1 MRTAILCLSAL
12 TLIFSPRCMAA
23 AQGAASAFASGVMPA
38 LLPMLILG
46 RLAPVGGSTAGVIAF
61 GFLSGSPAATRR
73 VHQSCPGAQ
82 WLYCACGVM
91 SPMFFAGTLAGQ
103 TGQRAQAWA
112 ALLCHWLSALLAGL
126 IWRMIHGPGDESR
139 SAEPSSAPSL
149 PGAIQDSA
157 QALLGVCGAMM
168 LFSVAFALLEGVL
181 CTLFPGWTAR
191 NGRLLSILHSLV
203 EIGGGAFQVLDA
215 WPHPPWPLLCALC
228 SFGGL
233 SIQLQCLLFTGKSLR
248 PAKLMQ
254 MRMLHGALA
263 YGLCQGLFRLLPFS

>member
-1 MRTAILCLSAL
+1 MTAVILCLSAL
-12 TLIFSPRCMAA
+12 TLVFSPRCMAA
-23 AQGAASAFASGVMPA
+23 AQSAASAFASGVMPA
-38 LLPMLILG
+38 LLPMLVLG
-46 RLAPVGGSTAGVIAF
+46 RLAPSCGGIPGVIAF
-61 GFLSGSPAATRR
+61 GFLSGSPAAARR
-73 VHQSCPGAQ
+73 VHQSYPGTQ

-126 IWRMIHGPGDESR
+126 IWRRLHGPVQESP

-168 LFSVAFALLEGVL
+168 LFSVAFALLEGL
-181 CTLFPGWTAR
+181 LYTLFPLWTMK

-203 EIGGGAFQVLDA
+203 EMGGGAYQVLDA

-228 SFGGL
+228 SFGGV

-263 YGLCQGLFRLLPFS
+263 YGLCEGLFRLLPFS

>member
-1 MRTAILCLSAL
+1 MTTAILCLSVL
-12 TLIFSPRCMAA
+12 TLVFSPRCMAA

-38 LLPMLILG
+38 LLPMLVLG
-46 RLAPVGGSTAGVIAF
+46 RLAPAGGGTAGVIAF
-61 GFLSGSPAATRR
+61 GFLSGSPAAARR
-73 VHQSCPGAQ
+73 VHQSCPGAS

-103 TGQRAQAWA
+103 TGQRAQAWT

-126 IWRMIHGPGDESR
+126 IWRMICGPGEESPLADA
-139 SAEPSSAPSL
+139 SPAPSL

-168 LFSVAFALLEGVL
+168 LFSVAFALLEGL
-181 CTLFPGWTAR
+181 LYTLFPRWTAQ
-191 NGRLLSILHSLV
+191 NGQLLAILHGLV
-203 EIGGGAFQVLDA
+203 EIGSGAYQVLDT
-215 WPHPPWPLLCALC
+215 WPHPPWPLLCGLC
-228 SFGGL
+228 SFGGI

-263 YGLCQGLFRLLPFS
+263 YGLCKGLFRLLPFS